1 MTTYP
6 NARRGDIWCVSDDAL
21 GGKSADDRIIR
32 GSRPVLIV
40 SADHHNFT
48 SPCLTVVPIS
58 SGDRRIDGSDPSNV
72 ILHSKCLERKS
83 AAVVSQ
89 ITTIDRDGLQRFLGI
104 ADFDDRNKVAIAIS
118 NYLNT

>member
-6 NARRGDIWCVSDDAL
+6 NARRGDIWYVSDDAL
-21 GGKSADDRIIR
+21 GGKNADDRIIR

-40 SADHHNFT
+40 SADAHNFT

-83 AAVVSQ
+83 AAVGSQ
-89 ITTIDRDGLQRFLGI
+89 ITTIDRDGLQRFLGV
-104 ADFDDRNKVAIAIS
+104 ADFDDRNKVVIAIS
-118 NYLNT
+118 HYLNT

>member
-6 NARRGDIWCVSDDAL
+6 NARRGDIWYVSDDAL
-21 GGKSADDRIIR
+21 GGKNEDDRIIR

-40 SADHHNFT
+40 SVDDHNFT
-48 SPCLTVVPIS
+48 SSCLTVVPIS

-83 AAVVSQ
+83 ARARRWFPKLPPS
-89 ITTIDRDGLQRFLGI
+89 TGTACSGFWAPRASMTATRW
-104 ADFDDRNKVAIAIS
+104 
-118 NYLNT
+118 

>member
-6 NARRGDIWCVSDDAL
+6 NARRGDIWYVSDDAL
-21 GGKSADDRIIR
+21 GGRNDDRIIR

-58 SGDRRIDGSDPSNV
+58 SGERRIDGSDSSNA

>member
-6 NARRGDIWCVSDDAL
+6 NARRGDIWYVSDDAL
-21 GGKSADDRIIR
+21 GGKNEDDRIIR

-40 SADHHNFT
+40 SVDDHNFT
-48 SPCLTVVPIS
+48 SSCLTVVPIS
-58 SGDRRIDGSDPSNV
+58 SGDRRIDGSGPSNV

-89 ITTIDRDGLQRFLGI
+89 ITTIDRDGLQRFLGT
-104 ADFDDRNKVAIAIS
+104 ASFDDRNKVVIAICQ
-118 NYLNT
+118 YLNV